1 MSDSVSSLS
10 RPVALYARI
19 SSDQSGEGLGV
30 ARQLEDCRRLAA
42 DRGWEVFAEYVDN
55 DISAFK
61 DKPRPGFER
70 MLADIKAGLVGAVV
84 AYHQD
89 RLTRRPIEF
98 EQFAEVC
105 QAHGVDQLVTVTSDI
120 GFGNDNGMLI
130 ARLTAAVAA
139 NESARKSARIR
150 RKVQQNVEL
159 GIPNGGAQRPFGYE
173 RDKMTVRESEAEI
186 IRVLADRFVQGESLR
201 ALVVWMNEQQIPTTA
216 KAEAWRTGA
225 LRQILASGRIA
236 GLREH
241 HGEVAGKAAWAP
253 IISIEKREQILQ
265 SFASR
270 ARTGRRA
277 PRRYLLSGMLRCG
290 KCGGVLF
297 SAARKTHQGRDERR
311 YVCVSGPDHRGCG
324 SITITALPVE
334 AWLTEACLY
343 RLDTPDAAAVLA
355 GRHEVDVNRA
365 ELASQLDRAAAR
377 LAELAQMFANEEI
390 TKAEYLAARPVAEKR
405 ANDAAHRLG
414 DLAGQDS
421 LEALIGQGA
430 VLKDQWET
438 LTLDRQH
445 AIISA
450 VLSSAS
456 IGPGAP
462 GRTKFSPDRITPD
475 WTF

>member
-1 MSDSVSSLS
+1 MSGSVSLS

-30 ARQLEDCRRLAA
+30 ARQLEDCRRIAA
-42 DRGWEVFAEYVDN
+42 ERGWAVFDEYVDN

-70 MLADIKAGLVGAVV
+70 MLADIEAGLIGAVV

-105 QAHGVDQLVTVTSDI
+105 QRHGVDQLVTVTSDI

-159 GIPNGGAQRPFGYE
+159 GLPNGGAQRPFGYE
-173 RDKMTVRESEAEI
+173 ADKVTVRESEAEI
-186 IRVLADRFVQGESLR
+186 IRTVATRFVQGESLR
-201 ALVVWMNEQQIPTTA
+201 ALVSWLNEQQVPTTGRA
-216 KAEAWRTGA
+216 DAWRTGA
-225 LRQILASGRIA
+225 LRQVLLSGRIA

-241 HGEVAGKAAWAP
+241 HGVVMGKAAWPA
-253 IISIEKREQILQ
+253 IITPEQRAQVLQ
-265 SFASR
+265 VAASR
-270 ARTGRRA
+270 KRTGRRA
-277 PRRYLLSGMLRCG
+277 PRRYLLSGLLRCG
-290 KCGGVLF
+290 KCQGTLY
-297 SAARKTHQGRDERR
+297 SAARKTRNGGVERR

-324 SITITALPVE
+324 SITVTAVPVE

-343 RLDTPDAAAVLA
+343 RLDTP
-355 GRHEVDVNRA
+355 EA
-365 ELASQLDRAAAR
+365 EAFLSGSDRAASQRGEFAERLERAEAR
-377 LAELAQMFANEEI
+377 LAELAEMFANEEI
-390 TKAEYLAARPVAEKR
+390 SRAEYLAARPVAEKR
-405 ANDAAHRLG
+405 AHDAARRLN

-421 LEALIGQGA
+421 LDALIGQGA
-430 VLKDQWET
+430 VLAEQWET
-438 LTLDRQH
+438 LSLDRQH
-445 AIISA
+445 AIIRA
-450 VLSSAS
+450 VLNSAS
-456 IGPGAP
+456 IGPGLP
-462 GRTKFSPDRITPD
+462 GRNGFTPERITPD
-475 WTF
+475 WAF